1 MKEIFNINRFFKLV
15 QKESSERLHMMLKIS
30 AIFAALITAYWLF
43 IIIFSNGES
52 SSIASSRLSYIY
64 VAVVITMLLAP
75 FNLYKN
81 YNHRKSGLDYVLL
94 PASIL
99 EKYISMLINSV
110 ILLPLFTLFLTLLTD
125 TIITTISPKIFIGY
139 AITNL
144 DLGKAAFQGY
154 AEVLIVQLGFIYCNL
169 MFRKY
174 KVTKTV
180 LSIIGLYSVFAAV
193 LVFLVTVVFK
203 SDFEMLQR
211 MGTTNST
218 IRING
223 LNDLIK
229 MKDFGEFSTLFK
241 TLFYSWQILFW
252 GLLPAWFLSGSY
264 YRMKNLQY

>member
-30 AIFAALITAYWLF
+30 AIFAALIAAYWLF
-43 IIIFSNGES
+43 IIIFSNGEAS
-52 SSIASSRLSYIY
+52 SMASSRVSYIY
-64 VAVVITMLLAP
+64 AVVVITMFLAP

-94 PASIL
+94 PASVM
-99 EKYISMLINSV
+99 EKYLSMLINSV

-125 TIITTISPKIFIGY
+125 TIITTITPKIFIGY
-139 AITNL
+139 AVTNL
-144 DLGKAAFQGY
+144 DLGKAVIQGY

-169 MFRKY
+169 LFRKH
-174 KVTKTV
+174 KVTKTL
-180 LSIIGLYSVFAAV
+180 LSMIGLYTLFAAV

-203 SDFEMLQR
+203 SDFEMLQK
-211 MGTTNST
+211 MGNNT

-223 LNDLIK
+223 LNDFVQLK
-229 MKDFGEFSTLFK
+229 EFGEFSTLFK
-241 TLFYSWQILFW
+241 TLFYTWQIFFW